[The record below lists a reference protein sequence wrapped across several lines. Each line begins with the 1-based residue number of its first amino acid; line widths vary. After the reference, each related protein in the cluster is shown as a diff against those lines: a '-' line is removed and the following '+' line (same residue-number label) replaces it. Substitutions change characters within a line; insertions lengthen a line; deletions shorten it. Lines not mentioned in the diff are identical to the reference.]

1 MKKTKGAGVLPPPR
15 FTIRQSC
22 HTFVATFATLLVLTR
37 LQVFFL
43 NKYGTDQSF
52 ELGPFGAFV
61 TLLYGLTAAPA
72 SQPWNALLGQ
82 TLSIS
87 IALVISYAD
96 SVEIWIRQSLATAI
110 AVASMVGLGITH
122 PPAGASALIF
132 SSGSLGWGNMAFTL
146 VGNAIAIGM
155 ATFLNNVSSKRQ
167 YPTFWGLQYRVV
179 LEKGCVVS
187 QFSLNATKPFLSY
200 YGRTTR
206 TAV

>member
-1 MKKTKGAGVLPPPR
+1 M
-15 FTIRQSC
+15 
-22 HTFVATFATLLVLTR
+22 LLL
-37 LQVFFL
+37 LSSSFLFF
-43 NKYGTDQSF
+43 QR
-52 ELGPFGAFV
+52 PFGAFV

-122 PPAGASALIF
+122 PPAGAAALIF
-132 SSGSLGWGNMAFTL
+132 SSGSLGWGNVAFTL